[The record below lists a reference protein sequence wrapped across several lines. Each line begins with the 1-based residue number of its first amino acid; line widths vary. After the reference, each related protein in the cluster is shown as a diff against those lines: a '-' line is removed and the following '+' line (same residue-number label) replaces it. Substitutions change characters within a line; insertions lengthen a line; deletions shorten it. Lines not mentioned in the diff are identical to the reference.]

1 MEVFQFVNEFLSSIN
16 MNIKL
21 IVVIRVYFSM
31 VFSVKL
37 TEVDLFTDLL
47 KIIFTIHIIDNYN

>member
-1 MEVFQFVNEFLSSIN
+1 MFQFVNEFLSSIN